1 MIGNNLIALVIT
13 FVVAIAWLR
22 LNDFLAH
29 RGIISSQL
37 SRKIIHA
44 GTGPIFVMCWILFKH
59 NESARYIAALVPL
72 AITAQ
77 FALVG
82 LGIIKDEAAVAAMSR
97 TGDRREIL
105 RGPLFY
111 GLVFIAL
118 TILFWTESPIGMT
131 ALMMLCGGDG
141 LADIFG
147 KRFRSAQLPWSRN
160 KSLAGSLAMFIGGW
174 LFSFGIIG
182 FYVLFGVFA
191 APLTDYL
198 IPITVIALAAT
209 LIESL
214 PLKDVDNLTVPA
226 ISLLVGYLL
235 FQG

>member
-1 MIGNNLIALVIT
+1 MIGNNLIALLIT
-13 FVVAIAWLR
+13 FVVAIGWLR
-22 LNDFLAH
+22 FNDFLAQ
-29 RGIISSQL
+29 RGWISPQL

-44 GTGPIFVMCWILFKH
+44 GTGPLFVMCWILF
-59 NESARYIAALVPL
+59 NQNNLARYLAAVVPL

-82 LGIIKDEAAVAAMSR
+82 LGIIKDEAAVTAMSR

-111 GLVFIAL
+111 GIVFVAL
-118 TILFWTESPIGMT
+118 TILFWLEKPTGMV

-147 KRFRSAQLPWSRN
+147 KRIQSPPLPWSRT
-160 KSLAGSLAMFIGGW
+160 KSVAGSLAMFLGGW
-174 LFSFGIIG
+174 LFSIGIIG
-182 FYVLFGVFA
+182 FFILFGVFGGNISE
-191 APLTDYL
+191 YM
-198 IPITVIALAAT
+198 IGITVTSLAAT
-209 LIESL
+209 LVESL

-226 ISLLVGYLL
+226 VSLLVGYL
-235 FQG
+235 FF